1 MSGHIPALPAGRA
14 LDWNGLHDGQTWNTP
29 PGIAWQARLDQ
40 NGGGHV
46 VCLNLEGAGEAFPD
60 ALGGDRPWR
69 DSLADA
75 LADARA
81 LEAEYMATVR
91 ALQAERRAQQ
101 EGRNGCAALPRC
113 EAALRLAEAEANNL
127 DGWDNYTDDDDGREL
142 RARNH
147 AELVDAI
154 AAYRRGRS

>member
-46 VCLNLEGAGEAFPD
+46 VCLNLESAGEAFPD

-75 LADARA
+75 LADARV
-81 LEAEYMATVR
+81 LEAAHMATVR
-91 ALQAERRAQQ
+91 ALQAERRAAQG
-101 EGRNGCAALPRC
+101 GRA
-113 EAALRLAEAEANNL
+113 
-127 DGWDNYTDDDDGREL
+127 
-142 RARNH
+142 
-147 AELVDAI
+147 
-154 AAYRRGRS
+154 